1 MSFVA
6 IKKYHSIE
14 FSWLIQVFTRRVWQP
29 RVYHHNNSTT
39 WGSQRNLH
47 LVDQLA
53 PAGETTLNTN
63 QWKPAEER
71 SDNCLGSRVIVLA
84 HLLLVQAHCPHQG
97 WVCQY
102 FGSCYTSGPWC
113 GDTHDRSCHVLW
125 SEGGL
130 TSLGGE
136 AVRTSSRHMAP
147 GARTYQHASHRH
159 HIHCNSLDL
168 IITFSPI
175 SAISFIIVIKVG
187 KSLVIIQDAICPL
200 YYLKLTEPAGL
211 KLLH

>member
-1 MSFVA
+1 MIIVA

-97 WVCQY
+97 WVGQY

-113 GDTHDRSCHVLW
+113 WDTHDRSCHGLW

-130 TSLGGE
+130 TLRGGE
-136 AVRTSSRHMAP
+136 AVRASSDTWPLEQEHISMHPMGNIFTA
-147 GARTYQHASHRH
+147 TVWILSSH
-159 HIHCNSLDL
+159 SVPYPQ
-168 IITFSPI
+168 F
-175 SAISFIIVIKVG
+175 
-187 KSLVIIQDAICPL
+187 
-200 YYLKLTEPAGL
+200 
-211 KLLH
+211 LLS